1 MPQLA
6 SVFIWLGISAF
17 CFYLRRHVKGRQAE
31 GRKLVGI
38 GALLIAAVLAVP
50 QVEGSLTAGDVIA
63 AIGTFLAVLFIG
75 WGMYLALP
83 FGASAR
89 QEDAGEDEGEA
100 EDQGDAED
108 TGPTEDQGMV

>member
-1 MPQLA
+1 MPQLV
-6 SVFIWLGISAF
+6 SIFVWLGISAF

-75 WGMYLALP
+75 WGMYMARP
-83 FGASAR
+83 FGPGAR
-89 QEDAGEDEGEA
+89 QEEEGAEEDGGGAEDEGDGE
-100 EDQGDAED
+100 ES
-108 TGPTEDQGMV
+108 